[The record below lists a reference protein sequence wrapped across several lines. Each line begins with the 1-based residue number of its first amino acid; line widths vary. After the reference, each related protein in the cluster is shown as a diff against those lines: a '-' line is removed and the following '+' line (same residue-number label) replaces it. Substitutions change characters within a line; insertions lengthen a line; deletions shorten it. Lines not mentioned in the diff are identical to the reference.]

1 MFGFYG
7 MLVVEAYERYPECR
21 CSTDVL
27 LGLVWTLK
35 WMFWPTAYM
44 VLLVVLQTA
53 LASGCRCDK
62 WRISGSSRSVPIYT
76 QILVNGK
83 ERKKPGLVYSTM
95 VCTQTAVVRDAID
108 LNSAQVGV
116 LHRGDTI
123 KVTTARAVKHEG
135 HRIVRVRVSQEI
147 SNDGVTAI
155 QGWTSLRSQQGDVV
169 LAPSGAPV
177 QNPAT
182 GLVLPVPPAESANPL
197 HIQAVRTW
205 EV

>member
-1 MFGFYG
+1 MFGFYE
-7 MLVVEAYERYPECR
+7 MLVAEAYERYPECR

-135 HRIVRVRVSQEI
+135 HRIVRVRF
-147 SNDGVTAI
+147 
-155 QGWTSLRSQQGDVV
+155 SLSRD
-169 LAPSGAPV
+169 
-177 QNPAT
+177 
-182 GLVLPVPPAESANPL
+182 
-197 HIQAVRTW
+197 
-205 EV
+205 